1 MDWDLRPGDFIKR
14 TELHMR
20 YGGGGQGGIA
30 ASRRSP
36 NVLIFTDHAVGKEHG
51 YFDHW
56 DGELFHYCGEGQRG
70 DQTIA
75 RGNRT
80 ILHHREDKRALRVFE
95 GVRGTVRYLGEFEVD
110 SAEPY
115 YIASAPETGGGPAR
129 QVIMFRLRQID

>member
-75 RGNRT
+75 RGIEQSYITAKTKGHCVFSRASEELCATWVSSKLILQSRT
-80 ILHHREDKRALRVFE
+80 I
-95 GVRGTVRYLGEFEVD
+95 
-110 SAEPY
+110 
-115 YIASAPETGGGPAR
+115 
-129 QVIMFRLRQID
+129 